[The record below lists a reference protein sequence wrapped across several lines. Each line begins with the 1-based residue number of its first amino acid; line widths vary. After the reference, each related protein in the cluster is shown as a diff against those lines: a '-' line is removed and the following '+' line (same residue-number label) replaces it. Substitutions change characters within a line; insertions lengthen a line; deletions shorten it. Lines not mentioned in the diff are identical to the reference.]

1 MEKNERNVQRLR
13 RGEIFRWGERNRD
26 ELEKEEDEREEE
38 IAKKTRR
45 SRKRW
50 RRKIGRLNIFDELF
64 HEYAM
69 HEQQVAYETP
79 RGSETGRKT
88 KKHS

>member
-1 MEKNERNVQRLR
+1 MQKSTKRRNIQ
-13 RGEIFRWGERNRD
+13 RGEEDEQNRD

-38 IAKKTRR
+38 IAKKTR
-45 SRKRW
+45 KRW
-50 RRKIGRLNIFDELF
+50 RRKMGRLNIFDELF

-88 KKHS
+88 RKHS